1 MCSGDKCL
9 AIMVACVMTAIV
21 CVVWAIAWYNVE
33 ANRFRERMAAEG
45 YFETV
50 ESLPGNEYPVRRW
63 VKTGAEK
70 E

>member
-1 MCSGDKCL
+1 MSSGDKAL
-9 AIMVACVMTAIV
+9 TIMIACIMAAIV
-21 CVVWAIAWYNVE
+21 SIVWAIAWYNVE

-45 YFETV
+45 YVETA
-50 ESLPGNEYPVRRW
+50 EYLPGSEYLIRRW